1 MEADAIFVYT
11 KTGHMAS
18 LLSRSRPDCPIFAF
32 TRSASVKRH
41 LNLRWGLMPICLAL
55 TDDMAYNL
63 ERAISLLKS
72 RRMIKTGDRIIVVS
86 DKSQYIQVINVPTHV
101 RENSQ
106 ELKKAMDT
114 IVREKEKEKSL
125 KSTYH

>member
-1 MEADAIFVYT
+1 MEADAFFVYT

-72 RRMIKTGDRIIVVS
+72 RRMIKTGDHIIVVS
-86 DKSQYIQVINVPTHV
+86 DKSQSIQVINVPTHA

-106 ELKKAMDT
+106 ELKKLWT
-114 IVREKEKEKSL
+114 PSLGKKKKKSP
-125 KSTYH
+125 